1 MTSTSRANAR
11 LSRPWRRRVR
21 AFAASL
27 AAGSAAI
34 SMAVGLGGA
43 PASALGFP
51 TTTAQ
56 SVAASQS
63 GRIATSRPAATE
75 PQVIDSQIG
84 VTIDSLSS
92 EVLTSESELT
102 ITGTITNGTDTE
114 LSNPRLIARMQM
126 TPSVSTSEL
135 SNWLSYDRELQLGRI
150 GNALAGVNVPA
161 GKSATFTMTI
171 PASDLPTLG
180 SQEWGPEGMEV
191 AVLDESSGK
200 VLARDRSVLLRDTG
214 TTVDPTRLTTI
225 IPLVASPEEL
235 RLLQAATIT
244 DSKLRPTSAGAI
256 SGSQAAQATPSEM
269 SLTTLTERIS
279 GILSLAGPGRV
290 ILVDPSLIE
299 AIGLR
304 PTTPLPSQG
313 SSDSSSSGSGNASS
327 DPSASSSA
335 SASANSSA
343 NSGGSSGSS
352 SSSSSNSSSSAS
364 PSPSD
369 SASASADASTSAS
382 ASASPSTSTSPS
394 ASPSPTS
401 SSESEES
408 QGEDSGVATAAVL
421 SALRSR
427 LATAMENGTLR
438 ALPWADVDAGALAH
452 LGEGEFYG
460 QQVTRG
466 ETAAKEWELSS
477 GVYLASG
484 PLDQQTLNTLPASQ
498 STVIADPSDLPPAED
513 LFYTP
518 SGTTVIGERTVLLP
532 DADLAAAV
540 GGEYPSLEEDSPAR
554 TINPTGPQGES
565 LQTQLNDLD
574 SRQLLRADTAILTRQ
589 APNAHRNVVLNVS
602 RETSAKLS
610 PSQLRERLEALNTSW
625 NTTQDLDALLASAAE
640 DEANGDSTERQALPE
655 SIPQGS
661 EISAEELAQARS
673 EATTLTS
680 MSQSLT
686 DPAAALGTS
695 RDITAIS
702 TASAWRAAP
711 QERTA
716 AISQAQGAAEAVRAA
731 ITIAP
736 SSTINVISQSADL
749 PLRIDSTLS
758 QEVNVVV
765 RADSNNQRL
774 QAEREVTVTVPA
786 NGQGTAAMPIN
797 AVGSGDASLR
807 LFVDTPDGTQIG
819 TPFTLNARVRADW
832 ENLGTGVIAALLAVM
847 LVAGIFRTVRRG
859 RRHGMGDVE
868 EPPQGASEPG
878 ASDAPAH
885 KPGAT
890 AHEPGT
896 PAQAGQGAGSDVLA
910 EPSTATGP
918 AAPAGPEGP
927 KPQADDPIQ
936 PRGVVG
942 QEADGLGTQAGM
954 ASESEPVSDAA
965 SADPASE
972 PADPAEPRG
981 D

>member
-1 MTSTSRANAR
+1 MTSASRANAR
-11 LSRPWRRRVR
+11 LSRPWRRCVR

-27 AAGSAAI
+27 AAGSAAL
-34 SMAVGLGGA
+34 SMVAGLGGA
-43 PASALGFP
+43 QACASEFP
-51 TTTAQ
+51 TTT
-56 SVAASQS
+56 
-63 GRIATSRPAATE
+63 PAAERSTVTNAAMTSAPAPRPVTSSTTKAGTALSVE
-75 PQVIDSQIG
+75 TAPQIIDGQIG
-84 VTIDSLSS
+84 ITIDSLSS

-102 ITGTITNGTDTE
+102 ITGTIANGTDTE
-114 LSNPRLIARMQM
+114 LSNPRLIARMQL
-126 TPSVSTSEL
+126 TPSVSTNEL
-135 SNWLSYDRELQLGRI
+135 SSWLSYDRELQLGRI
-150 GNALAGVNVPA
+150 SNALAGVNVPA

-171 PASDLPTLG
+171 PASDLPSLS
-180 SQEWGPEGMEV
+180 SQEWGPEGMEL

-244 DSKLRPTSAGAI
+244 DPKLRPANAGAI
-256 SGSQAAQATPSEM
+256 SGSQAAQSTPTEN
-269 SLTTLTERIS
+269 SLTDLTERIS

-290 ILVDPSLIE
+290 ILVDPSLLK

-313 SSDSSSSGSGNASS
+313 NSGSAGSSSGSSS
-327 DPSASSSA
+327 AEASASPSA
-335 SASANSSA
+335 SASTTGSTASSGSA
-343 NSGGSSGSS
+343 QGSASGNSGSSSGSS
-352 SSSSSNSSSSAS
+352 SSANSSAS
-364 PSPSD
+364 PSASASTSPNASASP
-369 SASASADASTSAS
+369 SASASA
-382 ASASPSTSTSPS
+382 S

-401 SSESEES
+401 SSDTNET

-427 LATAMENGTLR
+427 LATAMEDGTVR
-438 ALPWADVDAGALAH
+438 ALPWADADAGALAH
-452 LGEGEFYG
+452 LGEGEFYA

-466 ETAAKEWELSS
+466 ERAAEEWEMSS

-498 STVIADPSDLPPAED
+498 STVIADPADLPPAED

-532 DADLAAAV
+532 DADLAAAIA
-540 GGEYPSLEEDSPAR
+540 GEYPELEEDSPAR
-554 TINPTGPQGES
+554 MINPTGPQGES

-589 APNAHRNVVLNVS
+589 APNAHRDVVLSVS
-602 RETSAKLS
+602 RETSARLS
-610 PSQLRERLEALNTSW
+610 PSQLRERLDALNTSW

-640 DEANGDSTERQALPE
+640 DEATSNAIERQALPE
-655 SIPQGS
+655 SSPQSG
-661 EISAEELAQARS
+661 ELSAEELAQART

-686 DPAAALGTS
+686 DPAAALGVST
-695 RDITAIS
+695 DITARS
-702 TASAWRAAP
+702 AASAWRAAP

-716 AISQAQGAAEAVRAA
+716 SFSQARSAAEAVRAA

-765 RADSNNQRL
+765 RAESNNQRL
-774 QAEREVTVTVPA
+774 QAEREVTVMVPP

-797 AVGSGDASLR
+797 AVGSGDASL
-807 LFVDTPDGTQIG
+807 LLSVDTPDGTHIG

-832 ENLGTGVIAALLAVM
+832 ENRGTGAIAALLAVM
-847 LVAGIFRTVRRG
+847 LVAGIVRTVRRG
-859 RRHGMGDVE
+859 RRHGMGEVE
-868 EPPQGASEPG
+868 EPTPG
-878 ASDAPAH
+878 ARETEASSAPAH
-885 KPGAT
+885 
-890 AHEPGT
+890 E
-896 PAQAGQGAGSDVLA
+896 
-910 EPSTATGP
+910 P
-918 AAPAGPEGP
+918 AAPAEPGPQE
-927 KPQADDPIQ
+927 PQAEDREQ
-936 PRGVVG
+936 HHSVVG
-942 QEADGLGTQAGM
+942 QETDGLGTQAGE
-954 ASESEPVSDAA
+954 ASKAGRAADDPTETGLAAANPTEPH
-965 SADPASE
+965 
-972 PADPAEPRG
+972 G